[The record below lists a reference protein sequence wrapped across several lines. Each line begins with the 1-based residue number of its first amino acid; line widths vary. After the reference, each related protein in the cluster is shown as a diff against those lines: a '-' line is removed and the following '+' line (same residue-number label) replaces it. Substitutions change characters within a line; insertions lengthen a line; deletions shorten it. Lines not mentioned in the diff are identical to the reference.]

1 MLSLSMKLSDS
12 RIDNRRVKVRM
23 EPKYIQLPPLPLDLP
38 TEVIEMIWLYTRLS
52 GEEQEMIRDFIRE
65 NLKKGNRNL
74 DETDLSKVL
83 EDSDEKV
90 NPDVKEFIDLMRKLV
105 GTLIAQSCEMAA
117 LVYQNYYIEKKSTE
131 EISKEFHVDEESI
144 RIVSQYYD
152 KNMKS

>member
-1 MLSLSMKLSDS
+1 
-12 RIDNRRVKVRM
+12 M

-38 TEVIEMIWLYTRLS
+38 VEVVGMIWLYTRLS

-65 NLKKGNRNL
+65 NLKKENKNL
-74 DETDLSKVL
+74 DGTGLSKVL

-90 NPDVKEFIDLMRKLV
+90 NTDVKEFIDLMRKLV

>member
-1 MLSLSMKLSDS
+1 MK
-12 RIDNRRVKVRM
+12 
-23 EPKYIQLPPLPLDLP
+23 PKYIQLPPLPLDLP
-38 TEVIEMIWLYTRLS
+38 IEVIEMIWLYTRLS

-65 NLKKGNRNL
+65 NLKKENRNL
-74 DETDLSKVL
+74 DGTGLSKVL

-90 NPDVKEFIDLMRKLV
+90 NPDVKELIDLMRKLV

>member
-1 MLSLSMKLSDS
+1 
-12 RIDNRRVKVRM
+12 M
-23 EPKYIQLPPLPLDLP
+23 EPQYIQLPPLPLDLP
-38 TEVIEMIWLYTRLS
+38 AEVIEMIWLYTRLS

-65 NLKKGNRNL
+65 NLKKENKNL

-83 EDSDEKV
+83 EGSDEKV
-90 NPDVKEFIDLMRKLV
+90 NPDVKEFIDLMRMLV

>member
-1 MLSLSMKLSDS
+1 
-12 RIDNRRVKVRM
+12 M
-23 EPKYIQLPPLPLDLP
+23 EPQYIQLPPLPLDLP
-38 TEVIEMIWLYTRLS
+38 TEVIEMIRLYTRLS

-65 NLKKGNRNL
+65 NLKKYNKNL
-74 DETDLSKVL
+74 DETAFSKLL
-83 EDSDEKV
+83 EDFDEKV
-90 NPDVKEFIDLMRKLV
+90 NPDVKEFIDLMRKLI

>member
-1 MLSLSMKLSDS
+1 
-12 RIDNRRVKVRM
+12 M

-38 TEVIEMIWLYTRLS
+38 AEVIEMIWLYTRLS

-152 KNMKS
+152 KNIKS

>member
-1 MLSLSMKLSDS
+1 
-12 RIDNRRVKVRM
+12 M

-38 TEVIEMIWLYTRLS
+38 AEVIEMIWLYTRLPE
-52 GEEQEMIRDFIRE
+52 EEQEMIRDFIRE
-65 NLKKGNRNL
+65 NLKKGNKNL
-74 DETDLSKVL
+74 DEIDLSKVL
-83 EDSDEKV
+83 EDFDEKV
-90 NPDVKEFIDLMRKLV
+90 NPDVKEFIVLMRMLV

>member
-1 MLSLSMKLSDS
+1 
-12 RIDNRRVKVRM
+12 M
-23 EPKYIQLPPLPLDLP
+23 EPKYIQLSPLPLDLP
-38 TEVIEMIWLYTRLS
+38 VEVIGMIWLYTRLS

-65 NLKKGNRNL
+65 NLKKENKNL
-74 DETDLSKVL
+74 DGTGLSKVL

-90 NPDVKEFIDLMRKLV
+90 NTDVKEFIDLMRKLV

-144 RIVSQYYD
+144 RIISQYYD

>member
-1 MLSLSMKLSDS
+1 MK
-12 RIDNRRVKVRM
+12 
-23 EPKYIQLPPLPLDLP
+23 PKYIQLPPLTLDLP
-38 TEVIEMIWLYTRLS
+38 AEVIGMIWLYTRLS

-74 DETDLSKVL
+74 DGTGLSKML

-90 NPDVKEFIDLMRKLV
+90 NPDVKELIDLMRKLV
-105 GTLIAQSCEMAA
+105 ATLIAQSCEMAA

-131 EISKEFHVDEESI
+131 EISKKFHVDEESI

-152 KNMKS
+152 KNMKL

>member
-1 MLSLSMKLSDS
+1 
-12 RIDNRRVKVRM
+12 M

-38 TEVIEMIWLYTRLS
+38 AEVIEMIWLYTRLS

-65 NLKKGNRNL
+65 NLKKENKNL
-74 DETDLSKVL
+74 DGTGLSKVL

-90 NPDVKEFIDLMRKLV
+90 NPDVKEFIDLMRMLV

-131 EISKEFHVDEESI
+131 EISKEFNVDEESI

>member
-1 MLSLSMKLSDS
+1 
-12 RIDNRRVKVRM
+12 M

-38 TEVIEMIWLYTRLS
+38 AEVIEMIWLYTRLPE
-52 GEEQEMIRDFIRE
+52 EEQEMIRDFIRE
-65 NLKKGNRNL
+65 NLKKGNKNL

-83 EDSDEKV
+83 EGSDEKV
-90 NPDVKEFIDLMRKLV
+90 NPDVKEFIVLMRKLV

>member
-1 MLSLSMKLSDS
+1 
-12 RIDNRRVKVRM
+12 M

-52 GEEQEMIRDFIRE
+52 GEEQKMIQGFIRE
-65 NLKKGNRNL
+65 NLKKENKNV

-83 EDSDEKV
+83 QDSDEKI
-90 NPDVKEFIDLMRKLV
+90 NPDVKEFIDLMRKLI

>member
-1 MLSLSMKLSDS
+1 MK
-12 RIDNRRVKVRM
+12 
-23 EPKYIQLPPLPLDLP
+23 PKYIQLPPLPLDLP

-52 GEEQEMIRDFIRE
+52 VEEQEMIREFIRE
-65 NLKKGNRNL
+65 NMKKGNRNL
-74 DETDLSKVL
+74 EETDFAKVL
-83 EDSDEKV
+83 RDSEAEE
-90 NPDVKEFIDLMRKLV
+90 NPDVKEFIDLMRKLI

>member
-1 MLSLSMKLSDS
+1 
-12 RIDNRRVKVRM
+12 M

-52 GEEQEMIRDFIRE
+52 GEEQKMIQGFIRE
-65 NLKKGNRNL
+65 KLKKENKNV

-152 KNMKS
+152 KNIKS